1 MRDSMVLY
9 RSFIDSIVKLETQ
22 FDAETALKLFKA
34 VAYYGIDGVIDE
46 DMDPL
51 IDLLF
56 TNIKPQIDANTKR
69 FTDGK
74 KGGRPKKTTGN
85 ADTKPKVSNKKT
97 TGYETKKPLVIDN
110 KTIGYENE
118 NLRLSDKKPNVNVN
132 DNVNVNLNENVNEDI
147 EKTSLSF
154 SYDKIENPE
163 LLKLEEYEKKASV
176 IVSLYFD
183 DLNFEPEDF
192 MVYSEEKI
200 KKADIDISFPMKRL
214 NRAFLTYIYKMN
226 INSIQVVQVLIK
238 SVLHTNGSFTSK
250 FIIDK
255 ITECIQYATQNN
267 YKRFY
272 LENIKQ

>member
-1 MRDSMVLY
+1 MRDSMVVY
-9 RSFIDSIVKLETQ
+9 YSFYEALKDLDNDTKVKIYDSIYEYGCLMKEPENL
-22 FDAETALKLFKA
+22 DGIFK
-34 VAYYGIDGVIDE
+34 VVWT
-46 DMDPL
+46 L
-51 IDLLF
+51 
-56 TNIKPQIDANTKR
+56 IKPQLDANIKKYKN
-69 FTDGK
+69 GQK
-74 KGGRPKKTTGN
+74 GANHGSKGGRPKK
-85 ADTKPKVSNKKT
+85 PQSNNDKN
-97 TGYETKKPLVIDN
+97 PLGVIDKN
-110 KTIGYENE
+110 PIPLKEKT
-118 NLRLSDKKPNVNVN
+118 PNVN
-132 DNVNVNLNENVNEDI
+132 DNVNVSVNLNVNENENEDI

-163 LLKLEEYEKKASV
+163 LLKLEEYEKKASI

-226 INSIQVVQVLIK
+226 INNIQVVQVLIK
-238 SVLHTNGSFTSK
+238 SVLHTNGSYTSK

>member
-34 VAYYGIDGVIDE
+34 VAYYGVDGVVDE

-85 ADTKPKVSNKKT
+85 TDTKPKVSDKKT
-97 TGYETKKPLVIDN
+97 TGYESKKPLVIDDKN
-110 KTIGYENE
+110 H
-118 NLRLSDKKPNVNVN
+118 RLSDKKPNVNVN
-132 DNVNVNLNENVNEDI
+132 DNVNVNVNLNENKNEDI

-192 MVYSEEKI
+192 MVYSEEQI

-255 ITECIQYATQNN
+255 ITECIQYATQNK
-267 YKRFY
+267 YKKFY
-272 LENIKQ
+272 LENIK